1 MLSSQETVA
10 EVVGVK
16 LMAVEETKAEQ
27 RNL

>member
-16 LMAVEETKAEQ
+16 LQAVEETKAEQ